1 MKPLHPR
8 HPRQSGFAA
17 VAALFLV
24 VVMAAMGAFMVS
36 VSNAQQL
43 ASAADLQGN
52 RAYWAARAG
61 LEWTLGAFA
70 LDASACPAAPPA
82 TVDTGAIFDLTV
94 TCDLQSYTEGS
105 VTAKIFTLS
114 SVASRGTA
122 GSPTY
127 VERSV
132 SATYE
137 VPAP

>member
-1 MKPLHPR
+1 MKPLR

-17 VAALFLV
+17 VAAIFLV

-36 VSNAQQL
+36 ISNAQQL

-61 LEWTLGAFA
+61 LEWALGAVT
-70 LDASACPAAPPA
+70 LNPSASACASPPA
-82 TVDTGAIFDLTV
+82 TVDTGATFNLAF
-94 TCDLQSYTEGS
+94 TCDLQSYTEG
-105 VTAKIFTLS
+105 TATVKIFNLR
-114 SVASRGTA
+114 SVASAGAA

-132 SATYE
+132 SVSYE
-137 VPAP
+137 VPGP